1 MYIEKRMSVELL
13 LKNAGLKITHARR
26 ALMQLFIDTKKP
38 LSLKEITHELQ
49 KEAIDLS
56 TLYRTIETFEKK
68 KIIRSLRG
76 PRKVILYERASMHAH
91 HHIVCTSCDK
101 IEEVECSHTDI
112 SRHFLEHSKKF
123 KTLHS
128 DSIELFGICT
138 TCQK

>member
-1 MYIEKRMSVELL
+1 MYIEKNMSVELM
-13 LKNAGLKITHARR
+13 LKNAELKITHARCV
-26 ALMQLFIDTKKP
+26 LMRLFLGAHKP
-38 LSLKEITHELQ
+38 LSLKDITSALE

-56 TLYRTIETFEKK
+56 TLYRTLETFEKK

-76 PRKVILYERASMHAH
+76 PRKVILYERMSMHAH